1 VNRLLLPLF
10 AGLAHALLL
19 VLAFP
24 PFGVWPATLVAIAPL
39 VWIAVRPGRLG
50 WREGV
55 AVALG
60 ASAFYWYQCQWS
72 IAISTAGY
80 IPLVLYLTIYPGLFA
95 YALNLLHRRLPRV
108 PMSLLVPIAWTGLEW
123 LRGEVVWDGYAWFLT
138 SHPLIDASYLSFAGS
153 VVGAYGVGAFLAAF
167 VGIAFDFVMPA
178 PPSSPLPDSRLRRF
192 RVRGMGPARL
202 ALCAAIVCLYFLFSV
217 QALQGISFATAEP
230 EIRVGI
236 IQTNIPQ
243 SNKVAWSYEQRQK
256 DFAHFLQ
263 LTREAAAKKP
273 SVILW
278 PETMFPGTFLQ
289 PFDDVDARGK
299 VLSTRISSFAS
310 ELLRFQHELA
320 IPMLVGAIGTENLR
334 LVPDADGRDS
344 RFSSD
349 RRFNSVFLLKNG
361 EVDPLRYDKIRLTP
375 FGETMPY
382 ISAWPWLQEKLLA
395 IGASGM
401 SFDLA
406 MGSIDR
412 IGAFEFSP
420 TTPSPIAKRPQIVRI
435 VTPICF
441 EITES
446 SLCRKLVN
454 RAAQGHAKVLIANI
468 TNDGWFGNFDPA
480 RVEHQI
486 AARWRSLELGV
497 AVVRA
502 ANTGI
507 SSVTEYGR
515 ANGNRLIDINGRSS
529 QIDGIMV
536 ENVAL
541 FRGTTFYRE
550 YGDFCWLF
558 PIALATLLILAFRRG
573 SPNNPVVAT
582 GSSPTGGSL

>member
-1 VNRLLLPLF
+1 VKRLLLPLF

-24 PFGVWPATLVAIAPL
+24 PFGLWPATLVAIAPL
-39 VWIAVRPGRLG
+39 VWIAVRPGRIG

-60 ASAFYWYQCQWS
+60 ASAFYWYQCQWA

-80 IPLVLYLTIYPGLFA
+80 IPLVLYLTIYPGVFA
-95 YALNLLHRRLPRV
+95 LALNFMRRRLPRV
-108 PMSLLVPIAWTGLEW
+108 PLGLLVPIAWTGLEW
-123 LRGEVVWDGYAWFLT
+123 LRGEVVWDGYAWFLI
-138 SHPLIDASYLSFAGS
+138 SHPLIDNVYLSVAGS
-153 VVGAYGVGAFLAAF
+153 IVGAYGVGAFIASF
-167 VGIAFDFVMPA
+167 NGIAFDLARTRFVPQTERA
-178 PPSSPLPDSRLRRF
+178 GVATRSLL
-192 RVRGMGPARL
+192 ARI
-202 ALCAAIVCLYFLFSV
+202 ALGAGIATAFAAISMTAFFY
-217 QALQGISFATAEP
+217 AIYATAEP

-236 IQTNIPQ
+236 VQTNLPQ
-243 SNKVAWSYEQRQK
+243 SNKVAWTFDQRK
-256 DFAHFLQ
+256 TDFAHFLQ
-263 LTREAAAKKP
+263 LTREAADKKP

-289 PFDDVDARGK
+289 PFEDVDSRGK
-299 VLSTRISSFAS
+299 VLGKRITSFAS
-310 ELLRFQHELA
+310 ELLQFQKA
-320 IPMLVGAIGTENLR
+320 MDTPMLVGAIGTEGLR
-334 LVPDADGRDS
+334 LEPEPDGRDS
-344 RFSSD
+344 HFVSTH
-349 RRFNSVFLLKNG
+349 RFNSVFLLKNG
-361 EVDPLRYDKIRLTP
+361 AVDPLRYDKIRLTP

-382 ISAWPWLQEKLLA
+382 ISAWPWLQEKLLS

-406 MGSIDR
+406 MGTPDR
-412 IGAFEFSP
+412 IGAFEFPP
-420 TTPSPIAKRPQIVRI
+420 TTPSPIAKRPEVVRI

-454 RAAQGHAKVLIANI
+454 RAAQGRAKVLIANI

-529 QIDGIMV
+529 QVDGILV

-541 FRGTTFYRE
+541 FRGTTFFRE

-558 PIALATLLILAFRRG
+558 PIALAGLLILAFRRG
-573 SPNNPVVAT
+573 SPNNPVPAT
-582 GSSPTGGSL
+582 SSSLPTGGLK

>member
-1 VNRLLLPLF
+1 MKRLLLPLF

-24 PFGVWPATLVAIAPL
+24 PFGLWPATLVAIAPL
-39 VWIAVRPGRLG
+39 VWIAVRPGPFG
-50 WREGV
+50 WRDGV

-60 ASAFYWYQCQWS
+60 ASAFYWYQCQWA

-80 IPLVLYLTIYPGLFA
+80 IPLVLYLTIYPGLFS
-95 YALNLLHRRLPRV
+95 LLLHFMHRRLPRV
-108 PMSLLVPIAWTGLEW
+108 PLSLLVPIAWTGLEW
-123 LRGEVVWDGYAWFLT
+123 LRGEVVWDGYAWFLI
-138 SHPLIDASYLSFAGS
+138 SHPLIDAPVLSFCGS
-153 VVGAYGVGAFLAAF
+153 VLGAYGVGALFSAFL
-167 VGIAFDFVMPA
+167 GIAFDFAMPA
-178 PPSSPLPDSRLRRF
+178 PARDSVPRLF
-192 RVRGMGPARL
+192 HIRGMGPARL
-202 ALCAAIVCLYFLFSV
+202 CLCVAIF
-217 QALQGISFATAEP
+217 GIYLLASATAVSGLPFAVAEP

-236 IQTNIPQ
+236 VQTNLPQ
-243 SNKVAWSYEQRQK
+243 SNKVSWEFEQRK
-256 DFAHFLQ
+256 RDFAHFLQ
-263 LTREAAAKKP
+263 LTREVAEKKP
-273 SVILW
+273 AVILW

-289 PFDDVDARGK
+289 PFDDVDMRGK
-299 VLSTRISSFAS
+299 SLGKRISNFAN
-310 ELLRFQHELA
+310 ELLQFQNEID

-334 LVPDADGRDS
+334 LVPDPDGRDS
-344 RFSSD
+344 HFVSEH
-349 RRFNSVFLLKNG
+349 RFNSVFLLKHG
-361 EVDPLRYDKIRLTP
+361 SVDPLRYDKIRLTP

-382 ISAWPWLQEKLLA
+382 ISAWPWLQTKLLS

-406 MGSIDR
+406 MGTPDR
-412 IGAFEFSP
+412 IGAFEFAP
-420 TTPSPIAKRPQIVRI
+420 TTPSPIAKRPEVIRI

-454 RAAQGHAKVLIANI
+454 RAAQGRAKVLIANI

-515 ANGNRLIDINGRSS
+515 GNGNRLIDVNGRSS
-529 QIDGIMV
+529 QIDGILV

-541 FRGTTFYRE
+541 FRGTTFFRE

-558 PIALATLLILAFRRG
+558 PIALASLLILAFRLG
-573 SPNNPVVAT
+573 SPNNPVVAP

>member
-1 VNRLLLPLF
+1 MKRLLLPLF

-24 PFGVWPATLVAIAPL
+24 PFGLWPATLVAIAPL
-39 VWIAVRPGRLG
+39 VWIAVRPGPFG
-50 WREGV
+50 WRDGV
-55 AVALG
+55 ALALG
-60 ASAFYWYQCQWS
+60 ASAFYWYQCQWA

-80 IPLVLYLTIYPGLFA
+80 VPLVLYLTIYPGLFA
-95 YALNLLHRRLPRV
+95 YTLNFLRRRLPRI
-108 PMSLLVPIAWTGLEW
+108 PLSLLVPIAWTGLEW
-123 LRGEVVWDGYAWFLT
+123 LRGEVVWDGYAWFLIA
-138 SHPLIDASYLSFAGS
+138 HPLIENRHLSLTGS
-153 VVGAYGVGAFLAAF
+153 IVGAYGVGAFIASF
-167 VGIAFDFVMPA
+167 VGLTFDLSRRQTV
-178 PPSSPLPDSRLRRF
+178 PSKHGEPRGRSRLGL
-192 RVRGMGPARL
+192 VPG
-202 ALCAAIVCLYFLFSV
+202 AIVVVVYF
-217 QALQGISFATAEP
+217 ALTVPSMFIVTAFAEP

-236 IQTNIPQ
+236 VQTNIPQ
-243 SNKVAWSYEQRQK
+243 SNKVAWAYEQRQK

-289 PFDDVDARGK
+289 PFYDVDARGK
-299 VLSTRISSFAS
+299 VLGTRISSFAN
-310 ELLRFQHELA
+310 ELLRFQKALD

-361 EVDPLRYDKIRLTP
+361 AVEPLRYDKIRLTP

-406 MGSIDR
+406 MGTTDR
-412 IGAFEFSP
+412 IGAFEFAP
-420 TTPSPIAKRPQIVRI
+420 TTPSPLAKRPEVVRI

-454 RAAQGHAKVLIANI
+454 RATQGRAAVLIANI

-515 ANGNRLIDINGRSS
+515 ANGNRLIDIGGRSS
-529 QIDGIMV
+529 RVDGVMV
-536 ENVAL
+536 EDIAL

-558 PIALATLLILAFRRG
+558 PIALGGLLILAFRRG
-573 SPNNPVVAT
+573 SPNNSVDSTV
-582 GSSPTGGSL
+582 SSPTGGSK

>member
-1 VNRLLLPLF
+1 MKRLLLPLF
-10 AGLAHALLL
+10 AGFAHALLL

-24 PFGVWPATLVAIAPL
+24 PFGLWPATIVAIAPL
-39 VWIAVRPGRLG
+39 VWIAVRPGRFG
-50 WREGV
+50 WRDGV

-60 ASAFYWYQCQWS
+60 ASAFYWYQCQWA

-80 IPLVLYLTIYPGLFA
+80 IPLVLYLTIYPGLFSLL
-95 YALNLLHRRLPRV
+95 LNFLRRRLPRV
-108 PMSLLVPIAWTGLEW
+108 PLSLLVPIAWTGLEW
-123 LRGEVVWDGYAWFLT
+123 LRGEIVWDGYAWFLI
-138 SHPLIDASYLSFAGS
+138 SHPLIENVFLSVAGS
-153 VVGAYGVGAFLAAF
+153 MVGAYGVGAFVASF
-167 VGIAFDFVMPA
+167 NGIAFDLFGPRFA
-178 PPSSPLPDSRLRRF
+178 AAQSSPIS
-192 RVRGMGPARL
+192 ARNL
-202 ALCAAIVCLYFLFSV
+202 IARIVFGVGIVIAFVAISVNAFSYS
-217 QALQGISFATAEP
+217 ASATAEP

-236 IQTNIPQ
+236 VQTNIPQ
-243 SNKVAWSYEQRQK
+243 SNKVSWSFEQRK
-256 DFAHFLQ
+256 TDFAHFLQ
-263 LTREAAAKKP
+263 LTREAAQKKP

-289 PFDDVDARGK
+289 PFEDVDVRGK
-299 VLSTRISSFAS
+299 SLGKRISNFAS
-310 ELLRFQHELA
+310 ELLRFQNEID
-320 IPMLVGAIGTENLR
+320 IPMLVGAIGTEHLR
-334 LVPDADGRDS
+334 LVPDPDGRDS
-344 RFSSD
+344 HFVSEH
-349 RRFNSVFLLKNG
+349 RFNSVFLLKHG
-361 EVDPLRYDKIRLTP
+361 AVEPLRYDKIRLTP

-382 ISAWPWLQEKLLA
+382 ISAWPWLQDKLLS

-406 MGSIDR
+406 MGTPDR
-412 IGAFEFSP
+412 IGAFEFAP
-420 TTPSPIAKRPQIVRI
+420 TTPSPLAKRPEVVRV

-446 SLCRKLVN
+446 GLCRKLVN
-454 RAAQGHAKVLIANI
+454 RAAQGRAKVLIANI

-480 RVEHQI
+480 RIEHQI

-515 ANGNRLIDINGRSS
+515 ANGNRLIDIGGRSS
-529 QIDGIMV
+529 RVDGVMV
-536 ENVAL
+536 ENIAL

-558 PIALATLLILAFRRG
+558 PIALGGLLILAFRRG
-573 SPNNPVVAT
+573 SPNNPVAAT
-582 GSSPTGGSL
+582 GSSLPTGGSL

>member
-1 VNRLLLPLF
+1 MKRLLLPLF

-24 PFGVWPATLVAIAPL
+24 PFGLWPATLVAIAPL
-39 VWIAVRPGRLG
+39 VWIAVRPGRFG
-50 WREGV
+50 WRDGV

-60 ASAFYWYQCQWS
+60 ASAFYWYQCQWA

-80 IPLVLYLTIYPGLFA
+80 IPLVLYLTIYPGLFS
-95 YALNLLHRRLPRV
+95 LLLGFLHRRLLRV
-108 PMSLLVPIAWTGLEW
+108 PLNLLVPITWIGLEW
-123 LRGEVVWDGYAWFLT
+123 LRGEAVWDGYAWFLL
-138 SHPLIDASYLSFAGS
+138 SHPLIDSPVLSFSGS
-153 VVGAYGVGAFLAAF
+153 IVGAYGVGAFVSSF
-167 VGIAFDFVMPA
+167 NGIAFDLLGPRFAVTQTSPISLRNLIARVILSIGIAAAFVA
-178 PPSSPLPDSRLRRF
+178 ISVSAVSS
-192 RVRGMGPARL
+192 V
-202 ALCAAIVCLYFLFSV
+202 IY
-217 QALQGISFATAEP
+217 ATAEP

-236 IQTNIPQ
+236 VQTNIPQ
-243 SNKVAWSYEQRQK
+243 SNKVSWSFDQRK
-256 DFAHFLQ
+256 TDFAHFLK
-263 LTREAAAKKP
+263 LTREAAQKKP

-289 PFDDVDARGK
+289 PFEDVDVRGK
-299 VLSTRISSFAS
+299 SLGKRISNFAN
-310 ELLRFQHELA
+310 ELLRFQTEID

-334 LVPDADGRDS
+334 LVPDPDGRDS
-344 RFSSD
+344 HFVSEH
-349 RRFNSVFLLKNG
+349 RFNSVFLLKHG
-361 EVDPLRYDKIRLTP
+361 AVEPLRYDKIRLTP

-382 ISAWPWLQEKLLA
+382 ISAWPWLQDKLLS

-406 MGSIDR
+406 MGTPDR
-412 IGAFEFSP
+412 IGAFEFAP
-420 TTPSPIAKRPQIVRI
+420 TTPSPIAKRPEVVRV

-454 RAAQGHAKVLIANI
+454 RAAQGRAKVLIANI

-480 RVEHQI
+480 RIEHQI

-529 QIDGIMV
+529 QIDGILV

-541 FRGTTFYRE
+541 FRGTTFFRE

-558 PIALATLLILAFRRG
+558 PISLGSLLILAFRRG
-573 SPNNPVVAT
+573 SPNNPVAET

>member
-1 VNRLLLPLF
+1 MKRLLLPLF

-24 PFGVWPATLVAIAPL
+24 PFGLWPATLIAIAPL
-39 VWIAVRPGRLG
+39 VWIAVRPDRLG
-50 WREGV
+50 WRDAL
-55 AVALG
+55 AVAFG
-60 ASAFYWYQCQWS
+60 ASAFYWYQCQWAIS
-72 IAISTAGY
+72 ISTAGY
-80 IPLVLYLTIYPGLFA
+80 IPLVLYLTIYPGVFA
-95 YALNLLHRRLPRV
+95 YALNFMRRRLPRI
-108 PMSLLVPIAWTGLEW
+108 PLSLLVPIAWTGLEW
-123 LRGEVVWDGYAWFLT
+123 LRGEVVWDGYAWFLI
-138 SHPLIDASYLSFAGS
+138 SHPLINNVYLSAAGS
-153 VVGAYGVGAFLAAF
+153 IVGAYGVGAFAASF
-167 VGIAFDFVMPA
+167 VGIAFDFVPA
-178 PPSSPLPDSRLRRF
+178 PGTAPRALRTVRTLASRI
-192 RVRGMGPARL
+192 AI
-202 ALCAAIVCLYFLFSV
+202 ALGIAIAFV
-217 QALQGISFATAEP
+217 AISMTAFFYAIYATAEP
-230 EIRVGI
+230 QIRVGI
-236 IQTNIPQ
+236 VQTNLPQ
-243 SNKVAWSYEQRQK
+243 SNKIGWSFEQRK
-256 DFAHFLQ
+256 SDFAHFLN
-263 LTREAAAKKP
+263 LTRQAAAQKP

-278 PETMFPGTFLQ
+278 PETMFPGAFLQ
-289 PFDDVDARGK
+289 DFDELNAHGK
-299 VLSTRISSFAS
+299 SLGKRTPSLAAALMKFQG
-310 ELLRFQHELA
+310 ELG
-320 IPMLVGAIGTENLR
+320 IPMLVGALGTEGLR
-334 LVPDADGRDS
+334 LDTFTPNAD
-344 RFSSD
+344 FEFD

-361 EVDPLRYDKIRLTP
+361 AVEPLRYDKIRLTP

-382 ISAWPWLQEKLLA
+382 ISAWPWLQDKLLS
-395 IGASGM
+395 IGAAGM
-401 SFDLA
+401 SFDLS
-406 MGSIDR
+406 MGSTDR
-412 IGAFEFSP
+412 IGAFEFDP
-420 TTPSPIAKRPQIVRI
+420 TTPSPLAKRPEVVRI

-454 RAAQGHAKVLIANI
+454 RATQGRAKVLIANI

-515 ANGNRLIDINGRSS
+515 ANGNRLIDIGGRSS
-529 QIDGIMV
+529 RMDGIMV

-558 PIALATLLILAFRRG
+558 PIALASLLILAFRRG
-573 SPNNPVVAT
+573 SPNNPVAAT